1 MHVDTSAHDDE
12 RVDGESHDNALA
24 AAVAAAELALAN
36 RFGSAITLS
45 KPEDLAGS
53 GPAVVV
59 RATVASSPFS
69 LPRTLVIKHYPD
81 PDDEASDPFAAE
93 AVSYQL
99 FTALTSEDRMCPEL
113 LGHDVTHR
121 VLVQSDLGSAPT
133 LADKLRIGDARV
145 AEGTLLSWSRALGR
159 MHATTAHREADFNAL
174 LRRFGGQPPS
184 EDTEAA
190 DAAEQLPGVLADV
203 LGVATSAAVIEQV
216 AVASQRLNE
225 GECRAFSPVDLA
237 PENNLVT
244 SDGVRFL
251 DFEHGRVRNAM
262 IDVAHLRV
270 PFAFWRSA
278 LALPAG
284 MSEAMIAAW
293 RAEVTGIWPQLA
305 DDDEFTGAL
314 LDSHIACVWT
324 QTARELPDLGES
336 PDTSQ
341 TSRPAALESWWRE
354 LATRAG
360 QLHAEEIAEHAAA
373 VADAIERRFG
383 PGLEL
388 PLYPAF
394 R

>member
-24 AAVAAAELALAN
+24 AALDAAELALAN

-69 LPRTLVIKHYPD
+69 LPRTLVIKHYPQ

-121 VLVQSDLGSAPT
+121 VLVLSDLGSAPT
-133 LADKLRIGDARV
+133 LADKLRTGDARS
-145 AEGTLLSWSRALGR
+145 AEGTLLSWARALGR

-174 LRRFGGQPPS
+174 LRRFGGQPAR

-190 DAAEQLPGVLADV
+190 DAADQLPGVLADV
-203 LGVATSAAVIEQV
+203 LGVETPDAVAEQV
-216 AVASQRLNE
+216 TVASRRLND
-225 GECRAFSPVDLA
+225 GEYRAFSPVDLA

-244 SDGVRFL
+244 SDGVQFL

-270 PFAFWRSA
+270 PFAFWRGA

-293 RAEVTGIWPQLA
+293 RAEVIGIWPRLA

-324 QTARELPDLGES
+324 QTARELSGLGDAN
-336 PDTSQ
+336 DTGS
-341 TSRPAALESWWRE
+341 TSRAAALESWWRE
-354 LATRAG
+354 LAARAE
-360 QLHAEEIAEHAAA
+360 QLHADQIAEHAAS
-373 VADAIERRFG
+373 VAAAIEQRFG

-388 PLYPAF
+388 ALYPAF

>member
-12 RVDGESHDNALA
+12 HVGDQPRQRALA
-24 AAVAAAELALAN
+24 AALDAAELALAN

-53 GPAVVV
+53 GPAVVL

-69 LPRTLVIKHYPD
+69 LPRTIVVKHYPE
-81 PDDEASDPFAAE
+81 PDEDASDPFAAE

-121 VLVQSDLGSAPT
+121 VLVLSDLGNAPT
-133 LADKLRIGDARV
+133 LADKLRSAEARV
-145 AEGTLLSWSRALGR
+145 AEGTLLSWARALGT

-174 LRRFGGQPPS
+174 LRRFGGQPAC

-190 DAAEQLPGVLADV
+190 EAAARLPGMLAER
-203 LGVATSAAVIEQV
+203 LGVTTGEEVAERVRAA
-216 AVASQRLNE
+216 SLRLND
-225 GECRAFSPVDLA
+225 GEYRAFSPVDLA

-270 PFAFWRSA
+270 PFAFWRGA

-293 RAEVTGIWPQLA
+293 RAEVTGIWPGLA
-305 DDDEFTGAL
+305 DDDVFTAAL

-324 QTARELPDLGES
+324 QTARELRRLADA
-336 PDTSQ
+336 DTGP
-341 TSRPAALESWWRE
+341 TSRAAALESWWRE
-354 LATRAG
+354 LASRAG
-360 QLHAEEIAEHAAA
+360 QQGDDAIAAHAAA
-373 VADAIERRFG
+373 VAEAIERRFG
-383 PGLEL
+383 PGLDL
-388 PLYPAF
+388 ALYPAF

>member
-12 RVDGESHDNALA
+12 WVDGESHDNALA
-24 AAVAAAELALAN
+24 AAVDAAELALAH

-69 LPRTLVIKHYPD
+69 LPRTLVIKHYPE

-121 VLVQSDLGSAPT
+121 VLVLSDLGSAPT
-133 LADKLRIGDARV
+133 LADKLRNGDARG
-145 AEGTLLSWSRALGR
+145 AEGTLLSWARALGR

-174 LRRFGGQPPS
+174 LRRFGGQPAR

-190 DAAEQLPGVLADV
+190 EAAEQLPDVLADV
-203 LGVATSAAVIEQV
+203 LGVATPGAVAEQV
-216 AVASQRLNE
+216 TVAARRLND
-225 GECRAFSPVDLA
+225 GEYRAFSPVDLA

-244 SDGVRFL
+244 SDGVQFL

-270 PFAFWRSA
+270 PFAFWRGA

-293 RAEVTGIWPQLA
+293 RAEVIDIWPRLA

-324 QTARELPDLGES
+324 QTARELPGLGDAG
-336 PDTSQ
+336 DTGPI
-341 TSRPAALESWWRE
+341 SRAAALESWWRE
-354 LATRAG
+354 LAARAE
-360 QLHAEEIAEHAAA
+360 QLHADQIAEHAAA
-373 VADAIERRFG
+373 VAEAIERSFG

-388 PLYPAF
+388 ALYPAF